1 MGPAEYHRRM
11 ADDHG
16 DLLPTGES
24 PEPTTDVTSS
34 SRPPAPGSASALSSS
49 WFSGADLSSWTDT
62 ALKGVDVSSVA
73 ELVLQGTSS
82 ATATSWAKD
91 AGLSSLVTSTVQVAG
106 LADLVRSW
114 AALPAPDSFSAVA
127 ELIRDSQFSGVPLAD
142 AWRAVPSG
150 TGTAIAEALRLP
162 QSEMG
167 LASFVAAARVTP
179 PPLASIVLGES
190 GGSFQK
196 MLDYTLPK
204 FDFSPILREFGP
216 QIDTSAILGSAIA
229 DMARTIP
236 QSILDTAGFIA
247 DVGVLDEEMD
257 YRGLLA
263 ERVSTDL
270 AADTDALEH
279 LADAVE
285 AILAGVSES
294 SGPEDALDR
303 ITTTLD
309 ATPEDARPLSAN
321 DQLVIALFGGSL
333 FYLLANLGML
343 QFDPDAGDL
352 YAAQFAF
359 APLAAGIVKALYAW
373 LRRAQ

>member
-1 MGPAEYHRRM
+1 M
-11 ADDHG
+11 
-16 DLLPTGES
+16 
-24 PEPTTDVTSS
+24 
-34 SRPPAPGSASALSSS
+34 
-49 WFSGADLSSWTDT
+49 
-62 ALKGVDVSSVA
+62 
-73 ELVLQGTSS
+73 
-82 ATATSWAKD
+82 
-91 AGLSSLVTSTVQVAG
+91 SSLVTSTVQVAG
-106 LADLVRSW
+106 LADLARSW
-114 AALPAPDSFSAVA
+114 AALPAPDSFSAVT
-127 ELIRDSQFSGVPLAD
+127 ELIRDSQFSGVPALAD

-167 LASFVAAARVTP
+167 LASLAAAARVTP
-179 PPLASIVLGES
+179 PPLASIGES

-196 MLDYTLPK
+196 VLDYTLPK
-204 FDFSPILREFGP
+204 FDFGPILREFGP

-294 SGPEDALDR
+294 SDPDDALDR

-309 ATPEDARPLSAN
+309 ATREDARPLSAN